1 MSQVM
6 TREEAL
12 ADFLERHV
20 FDRWQEDVLLVNDIY
35 EEHQEAID
43 AELAGAFEALCVQ
56 AAELQAAEKQG
67 KLKYIYIS
75 YLRTSI
81 MEGHCTYR
89 LDAYDERWLMDASGC
104 AVSWEPAF
112 LFAPMFERV
121 KLLEAE
127 RVAYARKVTLMDI
140 DDICQLE
147 AEKCH
152 TLAIEFVR
160 GQMEKLIQLEAFT
173 ALAKAEGWAIAMGEY
188 RDQTEILAEDGH
200 GVRTL
205 DEPDDSEDAEEEEQ
219 EQRQGQLQKQ
229 LQEQQDGKD
238 GAS

>member
-35 EEHQEAID
+35 EEHQVEID
-43 AELAGAFEALCVQ
+43 AELARAFEALCLR

-89 LDAYDERWLMDASGC
+89 MDAYDERWLMDASGC

-121 KLLEAE
+121 KQLEPE

-140 DDICQLE
+140 DDIRQLE

-152 TLAIEFVR
+152 TLAVEFVR

-173 ALAKAEGWAIAMGEY
+173 ALEKAEGWAIAMGEY

-200 GVRTL
+200 GVRAL
-205 DEPDDSEDAEEEEQ
+205 DEPGESESAEEELQ
-219 EQRQGQLQKQ
+219 EQWQG
-229 LQEQQDGKD
+229 QQDGKD

>member
-12 ADFLERHV
+12 ADFMERHV

-35 EEHQEAID
+35 EQHQEEMD
-43 AELAGAFEALCVQ
+43 AELARAFEALCVR
-56 AAELQAAEKQG
+56 AAELQAAEEQG

-89 LDAYDERWLMDASGC
+89 MDAYDERWLMDTSGC
-104 AVSWEPAF
+104 TASWEPAF

-121 KLLEAE
+121 KRLEPE
-127 RVAYARKVTLMDI
+127 IVAYARKVTLMDL
-140 DDICQLE
+140 DDIRQLE

-152 TLAIEFVR
+152 TLAVEFVR
-160 GQMEKLIQLEAFT
+160 GQMEKLIELEAFT

-200 GVRTL
+200 GVRAL
-205 DEPDDSEDAEEEEQ
+205 DEPEPEPDEGESAEEELPDQ
-219 EQRQGQLQKQ
+219 EARQ